1 MTTTELET
9 FFGTPNKAA
18 DFFGVSPEAF
28 YQWRKRPGSLIPK
41 GRAAE
46 AAYRTNGQLVF
57 RPELYQRLQIQLLE
71 SNYKRKI
78 NMVEPN
84 LKEAVK
90 AMCKAYP
97 GGREAMAG
105 ALGMTV
111 TQFNNNLYE
120 KNGCRFFEVS
130 ELEAMEDI
138 SNTSLLADYFARRR
152 GALLVDVPH
161 LEELDRVDLF
171 SRAMRTSAARG
182 QVDQIIEQALEDGV
196 IERHEAEEIMVH
208 HRRHLA
214 AREEEI
220 AAIITLF
227 SRKKK

>member
-1 MTTTELET
+1 M
-9 FFGTPNKAA
+9 
-18 DFFGVSPEAF
+18 S
-28 YQWRKRPGSLIPK
+28 
-41 GRAAE
+41 
-46 AAYRTNGQLVF
+46 RT
-57 RPELYQRLQIQLLE
+57 
-71 SNYKRKI
+71 
-78 NMVEPN
+78 N
-84 LKEAVK
+84 LKEVVK

-182 QVDQIIEQALEDGV
+182 RLIRLSN
-196 IERHEAEEIMVH
+196 
-208 HRRHLA
+208 RHLKMGLSKGMKLKKSWCITA
-214 AREEEI
+214 ATWLRVKKI

-227 SRKKK
+227 ARKEVTPASCSSWRRGVSLSVEITNA

>member
-1 MTTTELET
+1 
-9 FFGTPNKAA
+9 
-18 DFFGVSPEAF
+18 
-28 YQWRKRPGSLIPK
+28 
-41 GRAAE
+41 
-46 AAYRTNGQLVF
+46 
-57 RPELYQRLQIQLLE
+57 
-71 SNYKRKI
+71 
-78 NMVEPN
+78 MVEHS
-84 LKEAVK
+84 LKEVVK

-138 SNTSLLADYFARRR
+138 SNTSLLADYFAKRR
-152 GALLVDVPH
+152 GCLLVDIPTF
-161 LEELDRVDLF
+161 EDLDRVDLF
-171 SRAMRTSAARG
+171 SRTMRTAAARG

-196 IERHEAEEIMVH
+196 IEQHEAEEILEH
-208 HRRHLA
+208 HRRHMA
-214 AREEEI
+214 ARQEEVT
-220 AAIITLF
+220 AIIALF

>member
-1 MTTTELET
+1 
-9 FFGTPNKAA
+9 
-18 DFFGVSPEAF
+18 
-28 YQWRKRPGSLIPK
+28 
-41 GRAAE
+41 
-46 AAYRTNGQLVF
+46 
-57 RPELYQRLQIQLLE
+57 
-71 SNYKRKI
+71 
-78 NMVEPN
+78 MVEPN

-171 SRAMRTSAARG
+171 SRAMRTSAAIWQLVKKRLP
-182 QVDQIIEQALEDGV
+182 QSSRFFHAKRSDASELQLLASWRVV
-196 IERHEAEEIMVH
+196 I
-208 HRRHLA
+208 
-214 AREEEI
+214 
-220 AAIITLF
+220 
-227 SRKKK
+227 SGDY

>member
-1 MTTTELET
+1 
-9 FFGTPNKAA
+9 
-18 DFFGVSPEAF
+18 
-28 YQWRKRPGSLIPK
+28 
-41 GRAAE
+41 
-46 AAYRTNGQLVF
+46 
-57 RPELYQRLQIQLLE
+57 
-71 SNYKRKI
+71 
-78 NMVEPN
+78 MVEQKQS
-84 LKEAVK
+84 LKDVVK
-90 AMCKAYP
+90 AMCKSIH

-105 ALGMTV
+105 ALGMTL

-182 QVDQIIEQALEDGV
+182 RLIRLSNRRLKMALLKGTRPKKSWCITAVTWQLVKKRLPQSSRFFHAKRSDASELQLLASWRVV
-196 IERHEAEEIMVH
+196 I
-208 HRRHLA
+208 
-214 AREEEI
+214 
-220 AAIITLF
+220 
-227 SRKKK
+227 SGDY

>member
-1 MTTTELET
+1 M
-9 FFGTPNKAA
+9 
-18 DFFGVSPEAF
+18 
-28 YQWRKRPGSLIPK
+28 
-41 GRAAE
+41 
-46 AAYRTNGQLVF
+46 
-57 RPELYQRLQIQLLE
+57 
-71 SNYKRKI
+71 
-78 NMVEPN
+78 N
-84 LKEAVK
+84 LKEVVK
-90 AMCKAYP
+90 SMCKAYP

-214 AREEEI
+214 AREEDRGNYHVVCTQKEVTPASCSSWRRGVSLSVEI
-220 AAIITLF
+220 TNA
-227 SRKKK
+227 